1 MRGRKNEEKNVCVC
15 VCVCCSAGLGVVL
28 DQTGVQSLDKGAQG

>member
-1 MRGRKNEEKNVCVC
+1 MRGRKNEEKN